1 MSTSPN
7 RRQRRST
14 WKTAGLLL
22 LSLVILAAAASVGRG
37 LPGELIDR
45 FSERG
50 APATLTDLTAVD
62 QLQSAFNEADGTPRL
77 VLLFSPT

>member
-1 MSTSPN
+1 MSTSPH
-7 RRQRRST
+7 RRQHRSN

-22 LSLVILAAAASVGRG
+22 ITLVILAAAASVGRG

-50 APATLTDLTAVD
+50 APATLTDLTTVN

-77 VLLFSPT
+77 ILLFSPT

>member
-1 MSTSPN
+1 MSTSPHRTP
-7 RRQRRST
+7 RRNT

-62 QLQSAFNEADGTPRL
+62 QLQSAFNQADGTPRL

>member
-1 MSTSPN
+1 MSTSPPQ
-7 RRQRRST
+7 RQRRGT

-62 QLQSAFNEADGTPRL
+62 QLQSAFNQADGTPRL